1 MLPLQDVTHV
11 TKDVSSK
18 TAVRSRD
25 ISAWR
30 SVQGGDLEEYTD
42 SAALLPPALHL
53 GPCTGPVH
61 RDQGAGFTAL
71 ISGGGRNTVE
81 KNWRG
86 QCGAVAFQSGGRVGK
101 LLGDKST

>member
-11 TKDVSSK
+11 MKDVSSK
-18 TAVRSRD
+18 TADRCRD

-42 SAALLPPALHL
+42 SAAILPPALHL

-71 ISGGGRNTVE
+71 IKWRWEKHSGKELEGTV
-81 KNWRG
+81 WG
-86 QCGAVAFQSGGRVGK
+86 CGLPEWWESV
-101 LLGDKST
+101 